1 MATILEIETRADVA
15 AASADLLDLGA
26 DARAMGADLTAA
38 GDDARTFGTDLSGVA
53 DGSDALASKSSQ
65 ATGALGA
72 LAGGLEAVG
81 LERYAAGLE
90 AAAIG
95 TDVMSG
101 AGDALNLIAET
112 SAGKWLVNTARTVA
126 HTVATGAQTVATGA
140 MTAAQGALNIV
151 MAANPILLVVI
162 AVTALVAGL
171 ILAYRHSETF
181 RNIVDGAF
189 TKAKEVVA
197 AAAEQV
203 SDFIEWMKDLPG
215 KARDAWEAVTK
226 AVGNAIDDAVG
237 FVQDLIDKLDSFGLL
252 GDVIAGYFEV
262 MFFPIKTAIGWVQDL
277 IDKIKSIDFP
287 DIDIPFL
294 PRNAIAA
301 GGKPTAGTGDAGA
314 GGSNVVAVN
323 LTVAPQDKDK
333 AVADLVDSMR
343 EYFARRGQTLT
354 LTEAP
359 A

>member
-15 AASADLLDLGA
+15 AASADLLELGN
-26 DARAMGADLTAA
+26 DARAMGADLNAA
-38 GDDARTFGTDLSGVA
+38 GDDARKMGTDLSGVA

-81 LERYAAGLE
+81 LEQYAAGLE

-126 HTVATGAQTVATGA
+126 HTVAVGAQTVATGA
-140 MTAAQGALNIV
+140 MTAAQGALNVV

-162 AVTALVAGL
+162 AVAALVAGL
-171 ILAYRHSETF
+171 VLAYKHSETF
-181 RNIVDGAF
+181 RDIVDGAF
-189 TKAKEVVA
+189 TKAKEVVG

-203 SDFIEWMKDLPG
+203 SAFIDWMKDLPG
-215 KARDAWEAVTK
+215 NAREAWEAVRETI
-226 AVGNAIDDAVG
+226 A
-237 FVQDLIDKLDSFGLL
+237 DKLDAVERLFSNIKDGAAGIVSAVAGSFS
-252 GDVIAGYFEV
+252 D
-262 MFFPIKTAIGWVQDL
+262 MFAPIQTAIGWVQDL
-277 IDKIKSIDFP
+277 IDKIKDIDFP
-287 DIDIPFL
+287 DVDIPFVG
-294 PRNAIAA
+294 RNVGD
-301 GGKPTAGTGDAGA
+301 GGKPTAGTGDAGGG

-333 AVADLVDSMR
+333 AVDDLVASLR
-343 EYFARRGQTLT
+343 EYFARRGQTLS
-354 LTEAP
+354 LTESP